1 MNFSRAEGDRLEVN
15 LTPLIDVV
23 FLLLIFFM
31 VTTTFNQQAELRV
44 DLPEASTEAKTIETV
59 TIEITIDPKGTYFVN
74 GGSLANNKAETLKRS
89 LQKIID
95 NDKEKSVVI
104 RADATTPHQAVV
116 TAMDIVSR
124 LGISRLS
131 IATSTAE

>member
-1 MNFSRAEGDRLEVN
+1 MNFSRTESERLEVN
-15 LTPLIDVV
+15 ITPLIDVV

-44 DLPEASTEAKTIETV
+44 DLPEASSEAKTIEAVTV
-59 TIEITIDPKGTYFVN
+59 EITIDPKGAYFVN
-74 GGSLANNKAETLKRS
+74 GTSLANNQAETLRRS
-89 LQKIID
+89 LEKIIN

-104 RADATTPHQAVV
+104 RADAATPHQAVV
-116 TAMDIVSR
+116 TAMDMVSR

-131 IATSTAE
+131 IATSTQK

>member
-1 MNFSRAEGDRLEVN
+1 MNFTRTEGERLEVN
-15 LTPLIDVV
+15 ITPLIDVV

-44 DLPEASTEAKTIETV
+44 DLPEASSEAKTVETV
-59 TIEITIDPKGTYFVN
+59 SIEITIDTQGAYFVN

-89 LQKIID
+89 LQKIIS

-104 RADATTPHQAVV
+104 RADAATPHQAVV

-131 IATSTAE
+131 IATSTPK